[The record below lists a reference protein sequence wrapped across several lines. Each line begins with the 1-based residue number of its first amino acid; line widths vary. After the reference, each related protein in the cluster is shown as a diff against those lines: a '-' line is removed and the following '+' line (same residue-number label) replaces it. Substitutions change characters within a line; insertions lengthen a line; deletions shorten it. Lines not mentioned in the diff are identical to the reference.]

1 MSLRR
6 SKQLRRVVRW
16 ARHYVRPTA
25 VILIYHRVARLDADP
40 YALAVTPE
48 HFSEHLEVLHK
59 YYHPMR
65 LDKLVEAW
73 HARRLPHRAVAVTLD
88 DGYYD
93 CLQHARPLFERHQV
107 PATVFV
113 VSGRVVD
120 RREFWWDELEALLL
134 QPGELPASLRLQV
147 GGQQHVWEL
156 GEAARYSQEQWERHR
171 DWNYEMKDAPTERQQ
186 VFHSLWRLLHSLP
199 EEEREAIMDE
209 LVAWAGADR
218 APRATHRTLTPE
230 EVPQLAQGGL
240 VEVGAHT
247 VTHPV
252 LSRLTAAAQQRQIE
266 RSKSDLE
273 TMLGR
278 RVASFS
284 YPHGQPDDYT
294 AETVALVERAG
305 FASACAASGGVV
317 WRDTNRFQL
326 PRNSVPDCDGEA
338 FARRLSELSN
348 IHPRR

>member
-6 SKQLRRVVRW
+6 SKQVRRVVRW

-171 DWNYEMKDAPTERQQ
+171 DWNYEMKDAP
-186 VFHSLWRLLHSLP
+186 
-199 EEEREAIMDE
+199 
-209 LVAWAGADR
+209 
-218 APRATHRTLTPE
+218 
-230 EVPQLAQGGL
+230 
-240 VEVGAHT
+240 
-247 VTHPV
+247 
-252 LSRLTAAAQQRQIE
+252 
-266 RSKSDLE
+266 
-273 TMLGR
+273 
-278 RVASFS
+278 
-284 YPHGQPDDYT
+284 
-294 AETVALVERAG
+294 
-305 FASACAASGGVV
+305 
-317 WRDTNRFQL
+317 
-326 PRNSVPDCDGEA
+326 
-338 FARRLSELSN
+338 
-348 IHPRR
+348 